1 MLFEAFPE
9 MRFESNIF
17 EALQLNTFVA
27 EAVVVVEPLAFVV
40 AVRLA
45 SEPSIVAV
53 VVVVAAVD
61 TTAAAAVVVV
71 VVVVAAVEA
80 VVEES
85 SEMNRLLY

>member
-1 MLFEAFPE
+1 VLFEAFPE

-53 VVVVAAVD
+53 VVVVVVAAVD
-61 TTAAAAVVVV
+61 TTAAAAVV

>member
-1 MLFEAFPE
+1 VLFEAFPE

-71 VVVVAAVEA
+71 VVAAVEA